1 LKIPNQ
7 PIIKSTNQQMVR
19 PTCGWSTRHQILTD
33 YHDSEWGV
41 PVHDDRL
48 LFEFLVLDWF
58 QAGLSWLTM
67 LNKRENFRK
76 AFDHFSIEKVA
87 SFNDKKKNLLLK
99 DSGIIRNRLKIE
111 STIRNARKI
120 LVIIEKHGSLNAY
133 LWQFTDGKMKVN
145 QWHSLKEI
153 PVTSPESDAMSKDLK
168 QKGFGFSGSTMC
180 YAFMQSVGMVN
191 DHLVHCFRYH
201 ECIKT

>member
-1 LKIPNQ
+1 
-7 PIIKSTNQQMVR
+7 MVR

-99 DSGIIRNRLKIE
+99 DSGIIRNRLKIAGAVTNAKAFLE
-111 STIRNARKI
+111 VRKEFGTFDKYIWSFTKGKPVHNGFESLNELPARTELSDLVSMDLKKRGFKFVGSTI
-120 LVIIEKHGSLNAY
+120 V
-133 LWQFTDGKMKVN
+133 
-145 QWHSLKEI
+145 
-153 PVTSPESDAMSKDLK
+153 
-168 QKGFGFSGSTMC
+168 
-180 YAFMQSVGMVN
+180 YAHMQATGMVN
-191 DHLVHCFRYH
+191 DHIRKCFRYK
-201 ECIKT
+201 ELVEKYGGVRKRESA